1 MMCATLTGRK
11 NNDKKSHIT
20 HSGSHDVLW
29 LEIKIILHTYHERLF
44 HREFESGVNKI
55 VYKNGKSSYFQSAL
69 QDHQTRY
76 FKYAPLHRIHNNYQ
90 NLDKHPKF
98 EKNFEHF
105 QICTIL
111 NIIYQSVQSVTR

>member
-1 MMCATLTGRK
+1 MHNRLAYLL
-11 NNDKKSHIT
+11 HY
-20 HSGSHDVLW
+20 DVLW
-29 LEIKIILHTYHERLF
+29 LEIKIILHTYHELLF
-44 HREFESGVNKI
+44 HREFESGVNII
-55 VYKNGKSSYFQSAL
+55 VYKNGKSSYIQSAL

-90 NLDKHPKF
+90 TWINIPSL
-98 EKNFEHF
+98 KNNFAHF